1 MAIADVTPVDLRSRS
16 IAYFSLRIE
25 VFSHRGPERP
35 SPSASVTLAVSY
47 SVVPVYPS
55 QMASSL
61 AAQLAQ
67 STSLNAALLNPNR
80 RRPTES
86 YLFPA
91 KEAAQHDL
99 DAIYAIGN
107 NGFSQ
112 LMSLDPSLRQFERS
126 LFSDAAKNTDR
137 TLLNAE
143 ANEELNKQIASLL
156 PLLGPFLLDAPTGR
170 VIEWLVRRF
179 RCVLTS

>member
-1 MAIADVTPVDLRSRS
+1 
-16 IAYFSLRIE
+16 
-25 VFSHRGPERP
+25 
-35 SPSASVTLAVSY
+35 
-47 SVVPVYPS
+47 
-55 QMASSL
+55 MASSL
-61 AAQLAQ
+61 ASQLVQNA
-67 STSLNAALLNPNR
+67 SLNAALLNPNR

-86 YLFPA
+86 YLFSA

-107 NGFSQ
+107 NGFTQ
-112 LMSLDPSLRQFERS
+112 LMPLEPLLKQFERS

-179 RCVLTS
+179 RYVHVS

>member
-1 MAIADVTPVDLRSRS
+1 
-16 IAYFSLRIE
+16 
-25 VFSHRGPERP
+25 
-35 SPSASVTLAVSY
+35 
-47 SVVPVYPS
+47 
-55 QMASSL
+55 MASSL

-67 STSLNAALLNPNR
+67 SASLNAALLNPNR
-80 RRPTES
+80 RRPTDS

-107 NGFSQ
+107 NGFTQ
-112 LMSLDPSLRQFERS
+112 LMSMEPGLKQFERG
-126 LFSDAAKNTDR
+126 LFSDSARNTDR

-170 VIEWLVRRF
+170 VLEWLVRRF
-179 RCVLTS
+179 RYVPVSCGQTQTFIADFRINEFNVQEILTLFLPYHESPHFEKMLSILHIE